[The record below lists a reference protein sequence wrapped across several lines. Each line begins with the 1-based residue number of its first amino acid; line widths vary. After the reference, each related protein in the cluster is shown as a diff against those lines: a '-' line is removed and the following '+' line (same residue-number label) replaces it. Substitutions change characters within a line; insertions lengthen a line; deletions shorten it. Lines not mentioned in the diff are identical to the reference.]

1 MGQSQ
6 PPWNPEGQQS
16 YPAEQYGPFGAQP
29 RQDPRQ
35 PRQPQPGWYPDPA
48 GQQVLRW
55 WDGTAWTPHT
65 QPMPVPSPGAV
76 LLRTGPGPGGP
87 SQIGGAAADFERP
100 QAAGHR
106 SRKRGGSHWVR
117 NVFAVIGAL
126 VVAGI
131 VIGSLSAGHSTGS
144 SASPGNSAVAASA
157 SPTASA
163 AIARAVAAECKPANS
178 IDESVASANTVA
190 GYDDDVAVWEAQL
203 TAVGKVPMTG
213 VPIGKNPAREIAVD
227 YAEANF
233 ALAIGSESDNPFSS
247 GFSSAKVSSAYNE
260 ATAALQKVLNACG
273 G

>member
-6 PPWNPEGQQS
+6 PPWNPEGLQS

-29 RQDPRQ
+29 RQE
-35 PRQPQPGWYPDPA
+35 PGWYPDPA

-65 QPMPVPSPGAV
+65 QPMAEPPPGV
-76 LLRTGPGPGGP
+76 VLRTGPGPGGP
-87 SQIGGAAADFERP
+87 SQIGGAQIGGAAADFERP
-100 QAAGHR
+100 QAAGHS

-144 SASPGNSAVAASA
+144 SASPGNSAVVASA
-157 SPTASA
+157 SPSASV

-190 GYDDDVAVWEAQL
+190 DYDDDVAVWEAQL
-203 TAVGKVPMTG
+203 TVVGQVPMTG
-213 VPIGKNPAREIAVD
+213 VPIGNNPAREIAVD

-247 GFSSAKVSSAYNE
+247 GFSSAKVSRAYNE